1 MKNLFLTVLFTLVSV
16 FSFSQQISVQVTE
29 LKDFV
34 SNDSLSPSKIMKVA
48 TFDADIRTVDGSYFF
63 DLDAKTVSFKT
74 RKTSDGLAKINSSTE
89 KNGVYTIVIEEL
101 NGVGNKMYI
110 TMVVDTVKNKVFF
123 TYYDPINKYTLAQDF
138 IKPVIKVS
146 K

>member
-16 FSFSQQISVQVTE
+16 FYFSQQISVQVTE

-48 TFDADIRTVDGSYFF
+48 TFDTDIRTVDGSYFF

-74 RKTSDGLAKINSSTE
+74 RKTSGSAKINSSTE

-110 TMVVDTVKNKVFF
+110 TMVVDTLKNKVFF

-138 IKPVIKVS
+138 TKTVIKVS